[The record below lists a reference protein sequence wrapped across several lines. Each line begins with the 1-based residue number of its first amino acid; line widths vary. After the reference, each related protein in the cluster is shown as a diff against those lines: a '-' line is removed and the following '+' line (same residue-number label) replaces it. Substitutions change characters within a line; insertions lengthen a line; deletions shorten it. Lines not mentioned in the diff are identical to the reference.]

1 MGASLGK
8 LVVVMTPLER
18 AARAYHDSTRQFRY
32 VRDCLKPSAPPIAR
46 PVPFVEWD
54 DLDEEARAE
63 RKKQVR
69 AVLAAIRE
77 PSDGPYHLVR
87 HIDDWTIQDRAGG
100 AGMPF
105 ARSYADSSVGV
116 GQQIVRAMNV
126 QAMIDAALSE
136 KPE

>member
-1 MGASLGK
+1 
-8 LVVVMTPLER
+8 MTPLER

-63 RKKQVR
+63 RKKQVC
-69 AVLAAIRE
+69 AILTAIRE
-77 PSDGPYHLVR
+77 PSIAVVMAGANEVENGDGELHR
-87 HIDDWTIQDRAGG
+87 RKW
-100 AGMPF
+100 
-105 ARSYADSSVGV
+105 
-116 GQQIVRAMNV
+116 
-126 QAMIDAALSE
+126 QAMIGAALSE